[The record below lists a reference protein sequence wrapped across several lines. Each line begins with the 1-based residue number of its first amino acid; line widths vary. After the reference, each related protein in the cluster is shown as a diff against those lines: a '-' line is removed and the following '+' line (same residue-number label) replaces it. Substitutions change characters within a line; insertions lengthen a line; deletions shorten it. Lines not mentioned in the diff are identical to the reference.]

1 MFNLFFLFFFLIS
14 FLLSPLWAKETKI
27 GYLDMERIL
36 AEYEGAKEA
45 KRELEKEIEKYR
57 LQIDSLRKEL
67 TAAREEFATKRLM
80 LTSEGK
86 KAEEERIEELERRY
100 KNFLDEVW
108 GERGKISL
116 KNQELLAPI
125 IKKVAEAI
133 EKVAKEGEFSMVL
146 DASQN
151 KILYAQPGLDI
162 TDNVLAE
169 LRREA
174 GILPLLPPVEK
185 KFALLSISELS
196 PEAREDN
203 LGVAC
208 LTYLYQLFEGR
219 KKVKLIEKGEVERVL
234 SLRTLKETDRIE
246 KDIVYELGRELGA
259 DYCLLGTVNKSGK
272 RITVEI
278 TYFDI
283 EIRKEFPPLKVEMT
297 KREDLKSK
305 IGEIV
310 KKVLKATVGE

>member
-133 EKVAKEGEFSMVL
+133 EKVAK
-146 DASQN
+146 
-151 KILYAQPGLDI
+151 
-162 TDNVLAE
+162 
-169 LRREA
+169 
-174 GILPLLPPVEK
+174 
-185 KFALLSISELS
+185 
-196 PEAREDN
+196 
-203 LGVAC
+203 
-208 LTYLYQLFEGR
+208 
-219 KKVKLIEKGEVERVL
+219 
-234 SLRTLKETDRIE
+234 
-246 KDIVYELGRELGA
+246 
-259 DYCLLGTVNKSGK
+259 
-272 RITVEI
+272 
-278 TYFDI
+278 
-283 EIRKEFPPLKVEMT
+283 
-297 KREDLKSK
+297 
-305 IGEIV
+305 
-310 KKVLKATVGE
+310 